1 MLSSDVLK
9 FKASS
14 RGETCKKL
22 GIPVVSERY
31 VDESSTL
38 GIKQVLKYIWI
49 FRGFS
54 DRPLLAF

>member
-38 GIKQVLKYIWI
+38 GIKQVLKYI
-49 FRGFS
+49 
-54 DRPLLAF
+54 